1 MAEPEQKGL
10 TAWER
15 WELASF
21 DEGSEAH
28 PGAHQE
34 AAKDATVPMPTV
46 EELQRIQN
54 QARDEGYRAGYE
66 EGRGAARQEAERL
79 GQAAARLDQALAELE
94 QATAEELLQ
103 LALEL
108 ARQVVRRE
116 IGAQPDAILDVVRD
130 ALAQLPHQNAAIFL
144 NPEDAA
150 LVRSYLG
157 ETLAHVGHRVHED
170 PKLARGDCILEAGG
184 SQVDGTV
191 ATRWKRVLESLN
203 LESAWQEEDKA

>member
-1 MAEPEQKGL
+1 MAAPEQKGL

-21 DEGSEAH
+21 DEGGETR
-28 PGAHQE
+28 PGAHQD

-46 EELQRIQN
+46 EELERIQN
-54 QARDEGYRAGYE
+54 QARDEGYRVGYQ
-66 EGRGAARQEAERL
+66 EGQAAARQEAERL
-79 GQAAARLDQALAELE
+79 GQAAGKLEQALAELE

-103 LALEL
+103 LALAL

-116 IGAQPDAILDVVRD
+116 ISAQPEAILDVVRD
-130 ALAQLPHQNAAIFL
+130 ALGQLPHQHAAIFL

-150 LVRSYLG
+150 LVRSHLG
-157 ETLAHVGHRVHED
+157 ENLAHAGHRVHED
-170 PKLARGDCILEAGG
+170 PKLSRGDCVLEAGG

-191 ATRWKRVLESLN
+191 AMRWKRVLDSLN
-203 LESAWQEEDKA
+203 LESAWQEEDEP

>member
-21 DEGSEAH
+21 DEAG
-28 PGAHQE
+28 PGAPASRPEAGQE
-34 AAKDATVPMPTV
+34 AAQPMPTV
-46 EELQRIQN
+46 EDLERIQT
-54 QARDEGYRAGYE
+54 QARDEGYKAGYE
-66 EGRGAARQEAERL
+66 EGQAAARQEAQRL
-79 GQAAARLDQALAELE
+79 GDAAAKLEQGLAELE
-94 QATAEELLQ
+94 QTTADELLQ

-108 ARQVVRRE
+108 ARQVVRRA
-116 IGAQPDAILDVVRD
+116 ITAQPDAILDVVRD

-157 ETLAHVGHRVHED
+157 ETLAHTGHRVHED
-170 PKLARGDCILEAGG
+170 PKLKRGDCVLEAGG

-191 ATRWKRVLESLN
+191 AMRWRRVLESLN
-203 LESAWQEEDKA
+203 LESAWQEEDKP